1 MFSYLHLI
9 KAMRSL
15 AYSFSR
21 SYTAFFS
28 KQVWLLFADSC
39 PRIHWVVAFYL
50 TCQVHIGVQKEQL
63 PSPITASSK
72 MDDSVVIT
80 LGCGSAQH
88 PLLLIHYYSVMAAL
102 SVRQN
107 TLFVFPEL
115 KWLWAREE
123 TL

>member
-1 MFSYLHLI
+1 MFSYLHLT
-9 KAMRSL
+9 KAMLSL

-21 SYTAFFS
+21 SYTAFFFS

-39 PRIHWVVAFYL
+39 PQIHWVVAFYL
-50 TCQVHIGVQKEQL
+50 TCQVHIGVQKEQV

-80 LGCGSAQH
+80 LGCESAQH

-102 SVRQN
+102 SVR
-107 TLFVFPEL
+107 
-115 KWLWAREE
+115 
-123 TL
+123 